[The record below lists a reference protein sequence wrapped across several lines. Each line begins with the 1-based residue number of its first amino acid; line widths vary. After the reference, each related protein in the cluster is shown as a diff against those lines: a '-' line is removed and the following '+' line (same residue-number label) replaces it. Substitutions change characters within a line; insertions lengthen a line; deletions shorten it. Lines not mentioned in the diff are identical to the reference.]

1 MWAECL
7 EHSRESLDMAQNTA
21 NPLEPFQTS
30 KDRLAA
36 RQKFPHAGRVFAL
49 VSEAPEAEFRPSVAA
64 RQADDAA

>member
-1 MWAECL
+1 
-7 EHSRESLDMAQNTA
+7 MAQNTA